1 MGALTSKPYAFTARP
16 WELRSF
22 KGVDCFDSLGSSIRI
37 DLRGL
42 EIMRILPRINESLN
56 EEWITDRVRFS
67 YDALRK
73 QRITAPLLKKSK
85 EVFSKIDW
93 AYTYAVLIKRFLL
106 NKNFNSLNFLVGNL
120 VNFNSYYTTLAFLK
134 QVKRLL
140 NISNLNIYS
149 SELANSNKSVLRYRS
164 NYLLNDVER
173 LKSSD
178 VLFTLNLNLRL
189 CSPLLNIRVRKAV
202 ANNTLKVFNWGVQN
216 DWTYA
221 VVFLG
226 GSFSI
231 LNNLIQ
237 GRHPLSKFLSKS
249 IKPFLLYSSLCFR
262 NRSLSSI
269 VLKLSDVLKTNLF
282 NLSSLHMA
290 QTMSGIMAFDYGVL
304 NSFFNSKN
312 LDKKHIS
319 SSWILADDE
328 ICFDNSNLS
337 FSIYSGHHGD
347 RNALVSDLVLP
358 TPYSLENRNIN
369 INLLGHIQHTELVAN
384 PPMLARTH
392 FSYLNGLFLVFKS
405 LIGLPKSSIDALNN
419 FTVNALVNN
428 YLGFINASSQKD
440 KLISTFLV
448 SSSVGSGISGG
459 MAEINFASSY
469 NISYYGD
476 NAVLRSS
483 HVMALSMNR
492 FQRYTSNFS

>member
-164 NYLLNDVER
+164 NYLLNDV
-173 LKSSD
+173 
-178 VLFTLNLNLRL
+178 
-189 CSPLLNIRVRKAV
+189 
-202 ANNTLKVFNWGVQN
+202 
-216 DWTYA
+216 
-221 VVFLG
+221 
-226 GSFSI
+226 
-231 LNNLIQ
+231 
-237 GRHPLSKFLSKS
+237 
-249 IKPFLLYSSLCFR
+249 
-262 NRSLSSI
+262 
-269 VLKLSDVLKTNLF
+269 
-282 NLSSLHMA
+282 
-290 QTMSGIMAFDYGVL
+290 
-304 NSFFNSKN
+304 
-312 LDKKHIS
+312 
-319 SSWILADDE
+319 
-328 ICFDNSNLS
+328 
-337 FSIYSGHHGD
+337 
-347 RNALVSDLVLP
+347 
-358 TPYSLENRNIN
+358 
-369 INLLGHIQHTELVAN
+369 
-384 PPMLARTH
+384 
-392 FSYLNGLFLVFKS
+392 
-405 LIGLPKSSIDALNN
+405 
-419 FTVNALVNN
+419 
-428 YLGFINASSQKD
+428 
-440 KLISTFLV
+440 
-448 SSSVGSGISGG
+448 
-459 MAEINFASSY
+459 
-469 NISYYGD
+469 
-476 NAVLRSS
+476 
-483 HVMALSMNR
+483 
-492 FQRYTSNFS
+492 